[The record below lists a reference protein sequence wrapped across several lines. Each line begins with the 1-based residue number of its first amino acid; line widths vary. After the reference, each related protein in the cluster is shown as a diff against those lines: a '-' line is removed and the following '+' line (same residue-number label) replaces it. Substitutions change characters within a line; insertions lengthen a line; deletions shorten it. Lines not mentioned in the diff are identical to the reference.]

1 MCVNNLPKVVIGERN
16 GRELNSRPL
25 ESQANALTITLP
37 GHNNGY
43 GILQIFENRQ
53 ICGFNAAWV
62 IQYTDSGQIRQKD
75 CTIGS
80 LCHAK
85 FPSFLISDSRSASY
99 KLQIRFKS
107 VLYVGTPIKA
117 EFVREQHAV

>member
-1 MCVNNLPKVVIGERN
+1 MCVNNLPKVVIGEQN

-53 ICGFNAAWV
+53 ICGF
-62 IQYTDSGQIRQKD
+62 
-75 CTIGS
+75 
-80 LCHAK
+80 
-85 FPSFLISDSRSASY
+85 
-99 KLQIRFKS
+99 
-107 VLYVGTPIKA
+107 
-117 EFVREQHAV
+117 